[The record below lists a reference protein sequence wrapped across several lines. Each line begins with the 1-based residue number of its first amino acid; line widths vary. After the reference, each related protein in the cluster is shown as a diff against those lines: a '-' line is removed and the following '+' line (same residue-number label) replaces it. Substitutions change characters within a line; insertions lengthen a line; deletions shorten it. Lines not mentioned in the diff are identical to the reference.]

1 MISLINGWLPRSVS
15 VLMIGCCLAPV
26 AWSQTLNPA
35 DYPALTDK
43 ESGQI
48 RHLIKLSNNLP
59 GDWSGYGRNSEWEA
73 TETHIQFHL
82 SFSILALALAQHQYT
97 PAYRELYKTGM
108 ENYLKKLTHPDV
120 WQRWGGMSSRGGSL
134 GRKQE
139 DFSRGWIDPVAQDN
153 NMYKGYLTLSGA
165 IYEMLYNDDR
175 YQQPGA
181 FTYKHGV
188 TSAAFSNGI
197 ITFRYT
203 LDDLVR
209 GLHEEVLASN
219 YLGSACEPGEY
230 FWACNS
236 VSNATFILYDHVH
249 GTDYA
254 EVVPKIKERWIEL
267 GGLKPRKYLVSS
279 QLETSRDDRTNVLR
293 ASKAKDLPYS
303 ADFTGPWS
311 GIFNNAWDSG
321 FVKAAY
327 YGPDGIDR
335 NDALKYYTTGD
346 YARDKPDPSRYSE
359 RWQPLIS
366 GYGAMSETGISIPS
380 FKSIYWGFFLA
391 YAAEMGDKE
400 AVDKMLS
407 YAERNFGPVWENGE
421 YFYPRNDDYTV
432 DSQGNSHG
440 VEGWTG
446 NIFLTL
452 GRLNKGDGVRKLIF
466 EDAWTNA
473 ERRAPE
479 IVGIDAA
486 TTNVRQAWWDADKEA
501 LIVTLQPGPVKVPK
515 TSFGVI
521 RLDPGARYS
530 VYIDGK
536 QVGTITRGGALA
548 NGKISWEA
556 DRLSVST
563 TLVGQRSFIF
573 VKS

>member
-1 MISLINGWLPRSVS
+1 MTSFINDRRSRSVA
-15 VLMIGCCLAPV
+15 VLLMGSCFAPT
-26 AWSQTLNPA
+26 AWSQTVNPA
-35 DYPALTDK
+35 DYPALADK
-43 ESGQI
+43 ELGQI

-82 SFSILALALAQHQYT
+82 SFSILALALAQHQHT

-153 NMYKGYLTLSGA
+153 NMYKGYLVLSGA
-165 IYEMLYNDDR
+165 IYEMLYGDNR

-181 FTYKHGV
+181 FTYKHGLS
-188 TSAAFSNGI
+188 SAAFSNGV

-203 LDDLVR
+203 LDDIVK
-209 GLHEEVLASN
+209 GLHQEVLASN

-254 EVVPKIKERWIEL
+254 EVLPKIKERWIKV
-267 GGLKPRKYLVSS
+267 GGLKPDKYLVSS
-279 QLETSRDDRTNVLR
+279 QQETSRNDRTKVLR
-293 ASKAKDLPYS
+293 ASKATDLPYS
-303 ADFTGPWS
+303 ADYTGPWS
-311 GIFNNAWDSG
+311 GIFNNAWDSK
-321 FVKAAY
+321 FIKDAY
-327 YGPDGIDR
+327 RLDR
-335 NDALKYYTTGD
+335 NDALKYYTSGD
-346 YARDKPDPSRYSE
+346 YARVKPDPSDYSE
-359 RWQPLIS
+359 RWQPLIAAYGFMS
-366 GYGAMSETGISIPS
+366 GAGMSIPS

-391 YAAEMGDKE
+391 YAAEMGDKN
-400 AVDKMLS
+400 AVDKMLT

-421 YFYPRNDDYTV
+421 YFYPRNDNYTV

-440 VEGWTG
+440 VDGWTG
-446 NIFLTL
+446 NVFLTL
-452 GRLNKGDGVRKLIF
+452 GRLNEGDGVRKLIF
-466 EDAWTNA
+466 EDAWTDA
-473 ERRAPE
+473 ERSAPE

-486 TTNVRQAWWDADKEA
+486 TTNVSQAWWDADKGA
-501 LIVTLQPGPVKVPK
+501 LIVTLQPGPVKIK
-515 TSFGVI
+515 RTNFSVI
-521 RLDPGARYS
+521 RLDQSARYS
-530 VYIDGK
+530 VIIDGK
-536 QVGTITRGGALA
+536 QLGAIARGGKLTPRK
-548 NGKISWEA
+548 GVEIRWQEDK
-556 DRLSVST
+556 LSVNAPLT
-563 TLVGQRSFIF
+563 AKRSFVF